1 LEIVRERLAR
11 EFGQAIVATVPNVEY
26 KVTMTDGTVRLIDNP
41 SDVPP
46 KGQYEAIAEPF
57 VRAHIVCPN
66 ESVGPVMTLTTGK
79 RGEYRTTEY
88 VAGGRARVEFD
99 IPLAEIVFDYYD
111 RLKSVTRGYGSL
123 DYDYLDF
130 RPSPL
135 EKLEIRLAGKTVD
148 ALSSIVPRD
157 GAYRIGRKMCEVLK
171 ELIPRQQFE
180 VIIQAALGG
189 GKPIAR
195 ESIRALRKDVT
206 AKLYGG
212 DVTRKR
218 KLLEKQK
225 AGKKRMK
232 RIGQIDV
239 PPEAFLA
246 VLKIGD

>member
-1 LEIVRERLAR
+1 M
-11 EFGQAIVATVPNVEY
+11 N
-26 KVTMTDGTVRLIDNP
+26 DDSVRLVDNP
-41 SDVPP
+41 SDVPDR
-46 KGQYEAIAEPF
+46 GEYQNIAEPY
-57 VRAHIVCPN
+57 VRAHVVCPA

-88 VAGGRARVEFD
+88 IGGTRARLEFD

-130 RPSPL
+130 RVSPL
-135 EKLEIRLAGKTVD
+135 DKLEIRLAGKAVD
-148 ALSSIVPRD
+148 AFSSIVPRES
-157 GAYRIGRKMCEVLK
+157 AYRLGRKLCEVLK

-195 ESIRALRKDVT
+195 ESIKPLRKDVT
-206 AKLYGG
+206 AGLYGG
-212 DVTRKR
+212 DITRKR
-218 KLLEKQK
+218 KVLERQK
-225 AGKKRMK
+225 AGKRRMK
-232 RIGQIDV
+232 RIGQVDI